1 MKSILIICFSL
12 LFLPFYSYAS
22 TQNPSYNFTNSWV
35 GYICVGIFVIAYI
48 FVMFEEKLQLKKSK
62 PVLLAAG
69 VNLAHNW
76 ILFFIE
82 RIK

>member
-1 MKSILIICFSL
+1 MKSILTICFSL

-69 VNLAHNW
+69 LIW
-76 ILFFIE
+76 LIIGFYFFIE